1 MRYTYYIYIIIASII
16 IAGLSSCESDDSL
29 WDIVNQGSSS
39 STDEDEEL
47 DESSDIVT
55 YTSTQTSNAVD
66 IVYAGSSATVT
77 VSSDIESYI
86 KVYGTGAKVKVIQ
99 SSNLKSEVTYT
110 LSGTS
115 TKGAF
120 YMDGAYDMNLVFNNL
135 TLTNADSAAVNIQ
148 DGKLIS
154 ISLVG
159 TSTLA
164 DGSSST
170 DKGAIVLNGHS
181 KFSGSGTLN
190 VAGNANHA
198 IWADE
203 YITFESS
210 MTGTVNI
217 TKAAVDGINVNE
229 HFEQNGGTL
238 IIANVGDEGVQVG
251 AVEND
256 EEETGYA
263 TINGGSL
270 SVSAGS
276 SAGKGFKTD
285 GDITINGGTVN
296 ITASG
301 SEGLESDA
309 FIYINDGTVTIN
321 SYDDC
326 INAQKDIYINGG
338 NVTVISSNNDGVDAN
353 NNLYIKGGTV
363 MAFGGSGAECG
374 LDAAEGYGV
383 YISGGNILALGGS
396 SFSTSSASGMTA
408 QPIVSTIGS
417 ATANTT
423 IALYSGSTQLVSF
436 TVPSNYSRSS
446 SSGMGGMGGKSN
458 SSIIISCSGLTSGNS
473 YTLTNNGSSTTV
485 TASTGNS
492 GGNHGGFGGR

>member
-1 MRYTYYIYIIIASII
+1 MRNTYYIIIAAII
-16 IAGLSSCESDDSL
+16 IAGLSSCESDDTL
-29 WDIVNQGSSS
+29 WDIVNQNSSS
-39 STDEDEEL
+39 STQEDEEL

-55 YTSTQTSNAVD
+55 YTSSQTSNAVD
-66 IVYAGSSATVT
+66 VVYDGSSATVT

-120 YMDGAYDMNLVFNNL
+120 YMDGAYDMNLVFNSL

-148 DGKLIS
+148 DGKLIN

-159 TSTLA
+159 TSTLT
-164 DGSSST
+164 DGSSSS
-170 DKGAIVLNGHS
+170 DKGALVLNGHS

-203 YITFESS
+203 YIVFESS

-217 TKAAVDGINVNE
+217 TKASVDGINVNE
-229 HFEQNGGTL
+229 HFEQNGGT
-238 IIANVGDEGVQVG
+238 ISIANVGDEGLQVS

-263 TINGGSL
+263 TISGGTL
-270 SVSAGS
+270 SITAGS

-285 GDITINGGTVN
+285 GDITINGGNIN

-301 SEGLESDA
+301 SEGMESEA
-309 FIYINDGTVTIN
+309 YIYINGGSITVN

-326 INAQKDIYINGG
+326 INAQKDIYINDG
-338 NVTVISSNNDGVDAN
+338 NVTVISSNNDGIDAN
-353 NNLYIKGGTV
+353 NNLYVKGGTV

-374 LDAAEGYGV
+374 LDAAEGYNV
-383 YISGGNILALGGS
+383 YLTAGNVLALGGS
-396 SFSTSSASGMTA
+396 SFSTSSSS
-408 QPIVSTIGS
+408 QPIVTTTGS

-423 IALYSGSTQLVSF
+423 IALYNGSTELVSF
-436 TVPSNYSRSS
+436 TVPSNYTSKSN
-446 SSGMGGMGGKSN
+446 SGMGGMGG
-458 SSIIISCSGLTSGNS
+458 SSGSYSISVSCAGLTSGNS
-473 YTLTNNGSSTTV
+473 YTLINNGSSTTV
-485 TASTGNS
+485 TASTGSS
-492 GGNHGGFGGR
+492 GGSHGGFGGR